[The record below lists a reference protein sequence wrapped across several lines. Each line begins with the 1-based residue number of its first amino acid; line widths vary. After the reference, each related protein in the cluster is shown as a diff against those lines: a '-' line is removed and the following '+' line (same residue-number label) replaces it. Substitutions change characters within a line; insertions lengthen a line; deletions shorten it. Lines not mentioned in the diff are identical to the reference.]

1 MQTAI
6 LISAYRNLESGH
18 ADTPVA
24 VTPEV
29 SALLEQNAVVA
40 IGVSGGKDSDACAIA
55 VSRYL
60 DQIRHQGPRVLVH
73 SDLGRIE
80 WDDSLPSCER
90 LAARLGWE
98 LMVVRRNAGDM
109 MDRWLGRW
117 TNNVRRYNDLSCV
130 KIILPWS
137 TPSMRFCT
145 SELKVAVI
153 TSALKKRF
161 PGQQI
166 INAAGIRRQE
176 SENRRRMPVSS
187 PQPKLQRRGL
197 AGINWNPIIE
207 WPVEDVFATIY
218 SAGLRPH
225 EAYTVYGA
233 SRVSCAFCIMSSAK
247 DLQAAAGCAGNHEV
261 YREMV
266 ELEIDSTFAF
276 QGSRWLGDTAPHVL
290 SERTR
295 TRLVE
300 AKRKALERQKAE
312 ATIPKHLL
320 YKAGWPDGVPSAAEA
335 DLIAGVRSQV
345 ARLLNL
351 NAGFLTGK
359 TVRARYADLID
370 KRNGSSTEPLEDVP
384 EWQADLALALA

>member
-6 LISAYRNLESGH
+6 LIPAYRNLKSGH

-80 WDDSLPSCER
+80 WADSLPSCER

-117 TNNVRRYNDLSCV
+117 ANNVRRYNDLSCV

-145 SELKVAVI
+145 SEMKVTVI

-161 PGQQI
+161 PGQHI

-187 PQPKLQRRGL
+187 LQPKLQRKGL

-207 WPVEDVFATIY
+207 WPVEDVFATIE
-218 SAGLRPH
+218 SAGLRLH
-225 EAYTVYGA
+225 EAYTIYGA
-233 SRVSCAFCIMSSAK
+233 SRVSCPWCIMSSAN

-276 QGSRWLGDTAPHVL
+276 QGSRYLGDTAPHL
-290 SERTR
+290 LTESARM
-295 TRLVE
+295 RLAE

-312 ATIPKHLL
+312 AMIPKHLL
-320 YKAGWPDGVPSAAEA
+320 YKAGWPEVVPSVAEA
-335 DLIAGVRSQV
+335 ELIAGVRSQV

-351 NAGFLTGK
+351 DAGFLTGK

-370 KRNGSSTEPLEDVP
+370 KRNGNSTEPLEDVP

>member
-1 MQTAI
+1 MKTAI
-6 LISAYRNLESGH
+6 LIPAYRNLKSGH

-80 WDDSLPSCER
+80 WADSLPSCER

-117 TNNVRRYNDLSCV
+117 ANNVRRYNDLSCV

-145 SELKVAVI
+145 SEMKVTVI

-161 PGQQI
+161 PGQHI

-187 PQPKLQRRGL
+187 LQPKLQRKGL

-207 WPVEDVFATIY
+207 WPVEDVFATIE
-218 SAGLRPH
+218 SAGLRLH
-225 EAYTVYGA
+225 EAYTIYGA
-233 SRVSCAFCIMSSAK
+233 SRVSCPWCIMSSAN

-276 QGSRWLGDTAPHVL
+276 QGSRYLGDTAPHL
-290 SERTR
+290 LTESARM
-295 TRLVE
+295 RLAE

-312 ATIPKHLL
+312 AMIPKHLL
-320 YKAGWPDGVPSAAEA
+320 YKAGWPEVVPSVAEA
-335 DLIAGVRSQV
+335 ELIAGVRSQV

-351 NAGFLTGK
+351 DAGFLTGK

>member
-6 LISAYRNLESGH
+6 LIPAYRNLKSGH

-80 WDDSLPSCER
+80 WADSLPSCER
-90 LAARLGWE
+90 LAVRLGWE

-117 TNNVRRYNDLSCV
+117 ANNVRRYNDLSCV

-145 SELKVAVI
+145 SEMKVTVI

-161 PGQQI
+161 PGQHI

-187 PQPKLQRRGL
+187 LQPKLQRKGL

-207 WPVEDVFATIY
+207 WPVEDVFATIE
-218 SAGLRPH
+218 SAGLRLH
-225 EAYTVYGA
+225 EAYTIYGA
-233 SRVSCAFCIMSSAK
+233 SRVSCAFCIMSSSN

-276 QGSRWLGDTAPHVL
+276 QGSRYLGDTAPHL
-290 SERTR
+290 LTESARM
-295 TRLVE
+295 RLAE

-312 ATIPKHLL
+312 AMIPKHLL
-320 YKAGWPDGVPSAAEA
+320 YKAGWPEVVPSVAEA
-335 DLIAGVRSQV
+335 ELIAGVRSQV

-351 NAGFLTGK
+351 DAGFLTGK